1 MATEVTQIRNIGI
14 IGQGGVGKTSLAD
27 AILFTAGATTRRG
40 SVDDGSSAF
49 DFEPEETRRKL
60 SLSTAFHHATWKKH
74 QITVVDT
81 PGYIN
86 FLNDGLNSMRA
97 CTAAVFTIEPARG
110 GVKVE
115 AERLW
120 GRAEQLA
127 LPCVGFVTKMDREN
141 ADYETALKEAADIL
155 RAKPVPVQ
163 LPIGTA
169 ESFRGVVDLIGMKA
183 LIPQPDG
190 SMKEEAI
197 PADLADDAKAARE
210 KMIEAA
216 AETDDALVEQ
226 YLESGELSA
235 EQLTQALRTAVR
247 ECRFMPVLFGSGTKI
262 IGIAPLLDFIVDY
275 TPSPAERPAAV
286 GEDPKTNEPVER
298 AASPSAPASAI
309 VFKNV
314 VDPFSGKLSVFQ
326 VVSGE
331 LHGDH
336 ALLNVNKDSRE
347 RLGHLLRIEGKKQ
360 SQVQKLTTGEIG
372 AVAKLKDTEAGDTLA
387 EEKAPIR
394 YPGLVPFS
402 AAISFAIEP
411 KVKGDEEKAI
421 QALHRVME
429 EDPTLRMQRDPQTK
443 EIILSGVGQL
453 HIEVTVEKLKR
464 KFGVEVELKA
474 PKVPYKET
482 IKGSA
487 TAQGKHKRQTG
498 GHGQYGDCWIELSP
512 LTRGQGFEFEDDI
525 VGGAIPRQFIPAVEK
540 GVRETMVDGVIAGCP
555 VVDIRVALY
564 DGSYHAVD
572 SSEMAF
578 KLAATK
584 AFKEGFE
591 LAGPMLL
598 EPILDVEIVVPEDYM
613 GDVMGDISS
622 KRGRILGMD
631 TVGKRKV
638 LRAQVPQAEM
648 YRFATT
654 LRSLTQ
660 GRAWHSEKFSHYEEV
675 TPDVQEKVVAEAA
688 KLRVGESEKEKVG

>member
-97 CTAAVFTIEPARG
+97 CTAAVFTLEPARG

-331 LHGDH
+331 LHHDH

-487 TAQGKHKRQTG
+487 KAQGRLKKQTG
-498 GHGQYGDCWIELSP
+498 G
-512 LTRGQGFEFEDDI
+512 RGQFGDAWLEVSSLPRGSGFEFVDDI
-525 VGGAIPRQFIPAVEK
+525 VGGVIPRQFIPAVEK
-540 GVRETMVDGVIAGCP
+540 GVREALHEGVVAGYEIVDV
-555 VVDIRVALY
+555 RVRVY
-564 DGSYHAVD
+564 DGSHHSVD

-578 KLAATK
+578 KIAASMGFKTALANAK
-584 AFKEGFE
+584 
-591 LAGPMLL
+591 PILL
-598 EPILDVEIVVPEDYM
+598 EPIMVLEIAVPDDSM
-613 GDVMGDISS
+613 GDVIGDLNSR
-622 KRGRILGMD
+622 RG
-631 TVGKRKV
+631 KV
-638 LRAQVPQAEM
+638 LGVEPKVGSQVIRALVPMAEVLR
-648 YRFATT
+648 YSPD
-654 LRSLTQ
+654 LRSMTS
-660 GRAWHSEKFSHYEEV
+660 GRGAFTMEFDHYEEL
-675 TPDVQEKVVAEAA
+675 PAHLAEKVVKEAEERKAA
-688 KLRVGESEKEKVG
+688 QQH